1 MSSEEDETLAGM
13 MGVKV
18 RAARWHDVTG
28 KHNAEETLDDDWT
41 YTGAVVAI
49 TNGRIFADAV
59 WQLSVKSTATSAAD
73 TFSSGRRDMLVAP
86 WRGQSQVYPCVFPGR
101 KWCREA
107 GADRPAGSRE
117 DGEAQ
122 GGLRR
127 ISTHG
132 RR

>member
-18 RAARWHDVTG
+18 RPARWHDVTG

-59 WQLSVKSTATSAAD
+59 ATFCQEHSNQR
-73 TFSSGRRDMLVAP
+73 SG
-86 WRGQSQVYPCVFPGR
+86 YVFEWTERYVGCPLEGAISGVSLCISR
-101 KWCREA
+101 PKMVPRSWC
-107 GADRPAGSRE
+107 RPAG
-117 DGEAQ
+117 
-122 GGLRR
+122 R
-127 ISTHG
+127 I
-132 RR
+132 